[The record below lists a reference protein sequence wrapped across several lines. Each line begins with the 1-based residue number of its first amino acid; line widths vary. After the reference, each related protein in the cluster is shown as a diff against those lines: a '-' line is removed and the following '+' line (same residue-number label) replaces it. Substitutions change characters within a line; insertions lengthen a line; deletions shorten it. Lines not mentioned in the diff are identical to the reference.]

1 LAALATGV
9 DEGDGVKVAVMGGV
23 LVGVGVG
30 VGGRGAHAG
39 RKRIKIIPITKDQA
53 FFIYPSFL

>member
-1 LAALATGV
+1 VEG
-9 DEGDGVKVAVMGGV
+9 GDGVKVGAM
-23 LVGVGVG
+23 VGVGVG